1 MHMQIACIHV
11 AHRKLGKR
19 RNVYL
24 NAYFTQYVHVLS
36 VNESQL
42 CKYCFGAGTYI
53 LRITYGSVC
62 RTKKI
67 NFLFFSSSVSAYN
80 QKIKL
85 KSGLPCTSKT

>member
-1 MHMQIACIHV
+1 MHMRIACIHV

-36 VNESQL
+36 VNKSQL

-53 LRITYGSVC
+53 LRITYCSVC
-62 RTKKI
+62 RTKKKR
-67 NFLFFSSSVSAYN
+67 NFLFFSSGVSAYN

-85 KSGLPCTSKT
+85 KSSLR